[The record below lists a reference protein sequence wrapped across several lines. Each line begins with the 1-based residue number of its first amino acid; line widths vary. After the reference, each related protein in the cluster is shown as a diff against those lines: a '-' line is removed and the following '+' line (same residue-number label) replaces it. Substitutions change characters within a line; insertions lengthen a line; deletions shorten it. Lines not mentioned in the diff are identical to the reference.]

1 MGERATPSAQRSRK
15 QDPNTNAALTGFP
28 NLSSEDAAALLLSSM
43 DPHGQFPNIF
53 AADAA
58 LSAAVHRDQD
68 RPRLDSNGDP
78 IPSLS
83 TKKRRSAHH
92 GTPEW
97 EQARKDS
104 HKEVERRR
112 REAINEGINQLS
124 ILVPGNEKSKGHVLM
139 RACKYIHELKDAEAR
154 NVEKWTLEKMLAD
167 QAIQELTVENER
179 LREEVLKLKNKVQEL
194 ESSAPS
200 AKKKKV

>member
-1 MGERATPSAQRSRK
+1 
-15 QDPNTNAALTGFP
+15 
-28 NLSSEDAAALLLSSM
+28 
-43 DPHGQFPNIF
+43 
-53 AADAA
+53 
-58 LSAAVHRDQD
+58 
-68 RPRLDSNGDP
+68 
-78 IPSLS
+78 
-83 TKKRRSAHH
+83 
-92 GTPEW
+92 
-97 EQARKDS
+97 
-104 HKEVERRR
+104 
-112 REAINEGINQLS
+112 
-124 ILVPGNEKSKGHVLM
+124 M